1 MERDAFMGHI
11 PIEDILPKA
20 NGSIY
25 GLIRLASVRALE
37 LADGK
42 PVLGE
47 KISSEKTATTAM
59 REIAEGNVVSKG
71 AEDLLVKKVDETEKP
86 EDEDL

>member
-1 MERDAFMGHI
+1 MGHI

-20 NGSIY
+20 KGNIY
-25 GLIRLASVRALE
+25 GLIRLAALRALE

-47 KISSEKTATTAM
+47 KIPNEKTATTAM
-59 REIAEGNVVSKG
+59 REIAEGKVVGKG
-71 AEDLLVKKVDETEKP
+71 SEELLVKEDVKEEKP
-86 EDEDL
+86 EDAEL